1 MLCPSLRS
9 NCSRTCHGIQS
20 SKFMLNQVWGFR
32 KLIKQPDMTPALRK
46 NLYLG
51 NLLCIER
58 SWIGHIMSTWIQVP
72 SFISISWN
80 SVWNLPGSCMSYLYL
95 HYLIHSLH
103 ELYIPITWHAYTSEN
118 MHALS
123 YSLFQYLF
131 VICGLVYIFWTTWKP
146 HTGLDSV
153 TVPPL

>member
-20 SKFMLNQVWGFR
+20 SKFTLNQVWGFR
-32 KLIKQPDMTPALRK
+32 KLIKQLDMTPALRR

-80 SVWNLPGSCMSYLYL
+80 TVCETYLETAWVIYISTIWLIVCMNYTFQSPGMHTPLKTCMLCLTHYFIIYLWFVAWFIFSEPLGNL
-95 HYLIHSLH
+95 
-103 ELYIPITWHAYTSEN
+103 T
-118 MHALS
+118 
-123 YSLFQYLF
+123 
-131 VICGLVYIFWTTWKP
+131 LV
-146 HTGLDSV
+146 L
-153 TVPPL
+153 TV